1 MNFKNILELLENEL
15 ERRKER
21 AKEFYGMF
29 CQLEKEN
36 KKLQKENQTLRNDLK
51 ELSDLWH
58 EKKHKD

>member
-15 ERRKER
+15 EARKER

-36 KKLQKENQTLRNDLK
+36 KKLEKENQTLRNDLK
-51 ELSDLWH
+51 ELSDLWQK
-58 EKKHKD
+58 ENQKD